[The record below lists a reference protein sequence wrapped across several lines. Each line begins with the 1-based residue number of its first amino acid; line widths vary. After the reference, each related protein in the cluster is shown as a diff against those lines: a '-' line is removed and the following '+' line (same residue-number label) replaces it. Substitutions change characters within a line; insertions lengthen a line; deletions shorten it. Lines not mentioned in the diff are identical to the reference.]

1 MLAHPDKSIRG
12 NSSLIYICKPQSFFR
27 KTPIGRSTHR
37 EIRMSKNL
45 EYSEHLPAEAPKKT
59 RHSINKELLE
69 RAQALYERLGEIEA
83 ANPKIKTITKKAGHK
98 DTGKTGN
105 PSMIRLR
112 KRPKSTK
119 NKTILPYVLL
129 MLVIVIIVGAFYQVI
144 TSAQ

>member
-1 MLAHPDKSIRG
+1 MPAHPDKSIRG

-45 EYSEHLPAEAPKKT
+45 EYFEHPPAGAHQRTK
-59 RHSINKELLE
+59 HSIDKELLE

-83 ANPKIKTITKKAGHK
+83 ANPKRKTITKKAGHR

-105 PSMIRLR
+105 PSMLRLR

-129 MLVIVIIVGAFYQVI
+129 MLVITIIVGAFYQVI